1 MEADFQSYLKLAE
14 TVIKIKG
21 LESNELKIEAY
32 INTSIFSTHE
42 INLLLSLPSNC
53 YFLKWILKSSTKKI
67 LKALSS
73 VMTMK
78 HQFIFFK
85 IVNHLN

>member
-32 INTSIFSTHE
+32 ILI
-42 INLLLSLPSNC
+42 LVSL
-53 YFLKWILKSSTKKI
+53 
-67 LKALSS
+67 
-73 VMTMK
+73 VHMR
-78 HQFIFFK
+78 
-85 IVNHLN
+85 